1 MRTNLTEPCKECPFR
16 RNSMPG
22 WLGPWEPTDL
32 LAAIKVA
39 PFPCHRTIKAD
50 MSFDDPGAAKLELCA
65 GAALFLNYKMEV
77 SRCKVT
83 ADHQFTLA
91 TSLTKDERVFA
102 DDTSLLDHH
111 GNASVKSWKF

>member
-50 MSFDDPGAAKLELCA
+50 ISFDDPRTAKMELCA
-65 GAALFLNYKMEV
+65 GAALFLNNKMEK
-77 SRCKVT
+77 SRCPET
-83 ADHQFTLA
+83 AAYQRGLA
-91 TSLTKDERVFA
+91 TDDTVFA
-102 DDTSLLDHH
+102 TDAELLEHH
-111 GNASVKSWKF
+111 GSAPVKSWEF